1 MIALAR
7 VRQTSPRAPPMTKL
21 SGEYRAKAAEL
32 RAEARD
38 ERNPQTKAGLE
49 KLVLGY
55 IHLAE
60 LAEKTPAQQYR
71 PRRLNGAG
79 G

>member
-1 MIALAR
+1 M
-7 VRQTSPRAPPMTKL
+7 
-21 SGEYRAKAAEL
+21 

>member
-1 MIALAR
+1 
-7 VRQTSPRAPPMTKL
+7 MTKL

-38 ERNPQTKAGLE
+38 ELNPQTKAGLE
-49 KLVLGY
+49 KLAVGY

-60 LAEKTPAQQYR
+60 LAEKTPAKIV
-71 PRRLNGAG
+71 PAASTLEGDSELSP
-79 G
+79 

>member
-1 MIALAR
+1 
-7 VRQTSPRAPPMTKL
+7 MTKL

-38 ERNPQTKAGLE
+38 ERNPQTRAGLE

-60 LAEKTPAQQYR
+60 LAEKTPGQHHR
-71 PRRLNGAG
+71 PRRISG
-79 G
+79 GGR

>member
-1 MIALAR
+1 
-7 VRQTSPRAPPMTKL
+7 MTKL

-38 ERNPQTKAGLE
+38 ELNPQTKAGLE
-49 KLVLGY
+49 KLAVGY

-60 LAEKTPAQQYR
+60 LAEKMPANKIVPAASTLEGDSELTP
-71 PRRLNGAG
+71 
-79 G
+79 